1 MMAFLDALFNLP
13 AALMPTAVA
22 CTRSISA
29 VAMAHVHGVGA
40 VWVLDLRGLPR
51 CIASFPVDLKN

>member
-1 MMAFLDALFNLP
+1 MAFLDALFNLL

-22 CTRSISA
+22 CTRSMSA
-29 VAMAHVHGVGA
+29 VAMVHVHGVGA

-51 CIASFPVDLKN
+51 

>member
-1 MMAFLDALFNLP
+1 MAFLDAFFNLP

-22 CTRSISA
+22 CTRSMSA
-29 VAMAHVHGVGA
+29 VAMVHVHGVDA

-51 CIASFPVDLKN
+51 

>member
-1 MMAFLDALFNLP
+1 MAFLDALFNLL

-29 VAMAHVHGVGA
+29 VAMVHVRGVGA
-40 VWVLDLRGLPR
+40 VWVWEIDAHLLS
-51 CIASFPVDLKN
+51 SF